1 MIDLNVS
8 PSKSLTKLFLGV
20 ALVLAVGAAAPKVSQ
35 AAQSHDGVSN
45 VEEAQP
51 YDVKTEVV
59 GDCKVGAECIAK
71 ITISAKGEFHVNE
84 SYPFKFTA
92 VHPTAEFHG
101 TGGNVFSAG
110 DFERQGK
117 TVGVMTVKFKPKD
130 KGPTTITGKY
140 KICIC
145 SDKICSPQV
154 IDVSIAVNAK

>member
-1 MIDLNVS
+1 MNEGLLSIRPIS
-8 PSKSLTKLFLGV
+8 KLFLGA
-20 ALVLAVGAAAPKVSQ
+20 ALVLAAGAVAPKIAQAAA
-35 AAQSHDGVSN
+35 SHDGVSQ
-45 VEEAQP
+45 VQEAQP

-101 TGGNVFSAG
+101 SAGNVFTAG

-130 KGPTTITGKY
+130 RGPTTITGKY

-145 SDKICSPQV
+145 SDKICSPQT
-154 IDVSIAVNAK
+154 IDISIAANVK